1 MQIRSQGTVS
11 VSVPDRALTGRP
23 ALNAGRDKPS
33 TINVFHDIMGLMD
46 NAFNQIILP
55 SIIVMTSAAI
65 LLILRAVLF
74 RVLHQWAKRT
84 ETQFDDIIIASIKQ
98 PSLLL
103 AAAIGTHIGLSFSE
117 IPERH
122 LGYLSKVIE
131 VIIILSVTLASANL
145 AGMVFRNYIQKSNIP
160 IPATGLAYGILK
172 ATILVIGFL
181 IILSVLGISIAPL
194 LTALGV
200 GGLAV
205 ALALQD
211 TLANLFAGIHILME
225 KSIRVGDFIR
235 LETGQEGYVDDI
247 TWRTT
252 RVRMQP
258 NNIVVI
264 PNSKLA
270 QSVVTN
276 YYLPEKRMALQ
287 TPLSVSYSSDPDL
300 VEKAVVEEAKKAVG
314 VVPGLLGDPEPV
326 VRMVPGFGESSLD
339 FTLICQIG
347 EFTDQYAV
355 QHELRK
361 RILKRFK
368 QDGIEM
374 PFPQRTVHLRDERR
388 QNR

>member
-1 MQIRSQGTVS
+1 MGPMDSTVKQI
-11 VSVPDRALTGRP
+11 
-23 ALNAGRDKPS
+23 
-33 TINVFHDIMGLMD
+33 LM
-46 NAFNQIILP
+46 A
-55 SIIVMTSAAI
+55 SIIVMASAAI

-74 RVLHQWAKRT
+74 RILHQWARRT
-84 ETQFDDIIIASIKQ
+84 ETQFDDIIIASIKN

-103 AAAIGTHIGLSFSE
+103 AVAIGIHIGLSFSE

-122 LGYLSKVIE
+122 LGYLSKIIQVIM
-131 VIIILSVTLASANL
+131 ILSVTLASANL

-225 KSIRVGDFIR
+225 KSIRVGDFVR

-264 PNSKLA
+264 PNNKLA

-276 YYLPEKRMALQ
+276 YNLPEKRMALQ
-287 TPLSVSYSSDPDL
+287 IPVGVSYSSDPDQ
-300 VEKAVVEEAKKAVG
+300 VEKAITEEARKAVG
-314 VVPGLLGDPEPV
+314 VVPGLLGEPEPV
-326 VRMVPGFGESSLD
+326 ARLVPGFGESSLD
-339 FTLICQIG
+339 FTLTCQIR
-347 EFTDQYAV
+347 EFQDQLPV

-374 PFPQRTVHLRDERR
+374 PFPQRTVYLRDERDQHR
-388 QNR
+388 